1 MTASKNQR
9 NFRPRSPIP
18 KKKLM
23 EDLQKGLTLQ
33 EIAIKYNRSRSFVS
47 ECCTMY
53 DINLNDI
60 NGREE
65 KKKQRK
71 RSKQKQSFV
80 EVMYNKIKKE
90 L

>member
-1 MTASKNQR
+1 MASNNQR

-18 KKKLM
+18 KQKLLD
-23 EDLQKGLTLQ
+23 DLTKGLTLE
-33 EIAIKYNRSRSFVS
+33 EIGIKYNKSRSFVS

-53 DINLNDI
+53 DINLNEL

-65 KKKQRK
+65 NKKQRK
-71 RSKQKQSFV
+71 RQKRHKSFID
-80 EVMYNKIKKE
+80 VMYDKIEKE